1 MPDPIDVTRV
11 RALGDYRLWL
21 RFEDGVEGVFD
32 VSPYLD
38 KGVFTALRDASVFDS
53 ARVEDGTVVWPGGI
67 DIAPERLYSDMI
79 RG

>member
-1 MPDPIDVTRV
+1 MPDLIDVTRV